1 MIKTIKKQELINFI
15 ICGLLSAAIYFTV
28 LAFLI
33 EVFNLDSL
41 IAYSF
46 SYIISSIFNF
56 FYNKKITFKSDKSTL
71 LELIKYLIMLGISY
85 TVGVYII
92 KILTINFGISIYI
105 SSIVSIALT
114 TIFRFLV
121 SKKVVYK

>member
-1 MIKTIKKQELINFI
+1 LIKAIKKQELINFI

-28 LAFLI
+28 LALLI

-56 FYNKKITFKSDKSTL
+56 LYNKKITFKSDKSIF